1 MKKIKFLSLLL
12 AAATVFGSFSLVAC
26 DRENT
31 MGIPNE
37 DNTVNENPIETDS
50 GKSNTTIPLTYDP
63 PTDSFIVA
71 QSNLATNMFK
81 QSVSLR
87 EDNKNI
93 LISPLSVALALAMTA
108 NGASNDTLKEF
119 EELFGLS
126 IEEINA
132 GFKAYV
138 NNLPSSEDSKLH
150 IANSIW
156 FRENGISLYDDFIKK
171 NKENFSA
178 EILQR
183 AFDKSTVD
191 EINAWVD
198 ENTDG
203 MIDNLIDDIDISVMM
218 YLINALVFDA
228 KWEDQYSDYQVYED
242 EFTSFDGNIK
252 KVNMMSS
259 QEDLYINDGN
269 AQGFIK
275 RYRDGYS
282 FVALLPNEGISV
294 YDYIAGLDSR
304 QLYGLISDPQYRPVN
319 AELPQFKYEYSLD
332 MADILKAMGLD
343 RTFVGQ
349 EADFSKMG
357 VVASNER
364 LAVSRVL
371 HKTVIE
377 LTQAGTK
384 AAAVTAVEI
393 VRESAVIPIIEPINV
408 VLDRP
413 FVYMII
419 DNNTNLPI
427 FTGVVT
433 DIEN

>member
-31 MGIPNE
+31 MGIPNG

-50 GKSNTTIPLTYDP
+50 GKSNTTIPLTYDL

-71 QSNLATNMFK
+71 QSNLAINMFK

-156 FRENGISLYDDFIKK
+156 FRENGISLYDDFIEA

-203 MIDNLIDDIDISVMM
+203 MIDNLIDDIDVSVMM

-275 RYRDGYS
+275 GYRDGYS

-294 YDYIAGLDSR
+294 YDYIAELDSR
-304 QLYGLISDPQYRPVN
+304 QLYGLISNPQYRPVN
-319 AELPQFKYEYSLD
+319 VELPQFKYEYSLY

-357 VVASNER
+357 VAASNER

-393 VRESAVIPIIEPINV
+393 VCESAEIPIIEPINV

-419 DNNTNLPI
+419 DNNTDLPI